1 MLLIIKKGIKGG
13 MHRAIYRYAKV
24 NDKYMKDQNHRSSC
38 TGMSAIFM
46 DWQCHKMCLWMVR
59 NGEITSLIFTK
70 TSYKA
75 VMKTVTKDIY
85 LKLML
90 GILRNFE
97 KAHDDLPFLPEK

>member
-1 MLLIIKKGIKGG
+1 MLLMIKKGIKGG
-13 MHRAIYRYAKV
+13 MHHAIYRYAKA
-24 NDKYMKDQNHRSSC
+24 NDKYMKDQNHLSSC

-46 DWQCHKMCLWMVR
+46 DWECHKMCLQMVG
-59 NGEITSLIFTK
+59 NGEITSLIPTK
-70 TSYKA
+70 ASYEA
-75 VMKTVTKDIY
+75 MMKTVTKDTY